1 MPSEYR
7 AIWSTPGGGT
17 GYSVFHFQDVVSN
30 TEAQGIADAVR
41 AFFNTNVGLFPDDV
55 SINFDSEVI
64 VMTLGGV
71 LTGVFPVT
79 PPATV
84 TGSQTVSFE
93 RAAGIRIDWGTG
105 HIVAGRRLT
114 GRTYLVPASI
124 GAFDTTGQVTTATQ
138 AAVAAAGATLITA
151 TSSIKPL
158 VVWSRTHGIAWA
170 VDTASVPAKG
180 AILRGR
186 RD

>member
-30 TEAQGIADAVR
+30 TQAQGLANAVR
-41 AFFNTNVGLFPDDV
+41 AFFLTVSGVIPDDCTV
-55 SINFDSEVI
+55 SFDSEVT
-64 VMTLGGV
+64 VYTLGGV

-79 PPATV
+79 PPAPTPGL
-84 TGSQTVSFE
+84 TNATFN
-93 RAAGIRIDWGTG
+93 RAAGVRIDWGTG

-114 GRTYLVPASI
+114 GRTYIVPAGA
-124 GAFDTTGQVTTATQ
+124 GAFDSTGLVNSANITALTNAGQ
-138 AAVAAAGATLITA
+138 ALITA
-151 TSSIKPL
+151 CSSIQAL
-158 VVWSRTHGIAWA
+158 VVWSKTHGIAWA
-170 VDTASVPAKG
+170 IDTASVPTKG
-180 AILRGR
+180 AILTGR